1 MIPVPTRVLLGIGAW
16 LVGVGAATGG
26 SLAAVS
32 LIGQSIAGTPTQQ
45 LTVSA
50 VNQALAGGG
59 RDTEPSPAAVPTPAP
74 TRAAGRPGTAAAPS
88 TPPAAAGGVDGTL
101 LSSAGGT
108 VLASC
113 AAAGAYLIS
122 WSPSP
127 GYQAEDVA
135 RGPAPVAR
143 VFFTAGQQGE
153 RMLVTCPG
161 GVPVASTGWA
171 GDDGG
176 GGEPGDD

>member
-50 VNQALAGGG
+50 VNHALASGG
-59 RDTEPSPAAVPTPAP
+59 RDTEPSAAASPAP
-74 TRAAGRPGTAAAPS
+74 TAGRRGAAAAPS
-88 TPPAAAGGVDGTL
+88 TPPAAAAPAGTL
-101 LSSAGGT
+101 LSAAGGT

-113 AAAGAYLIS
+113 TSAGAYLIS
-122 WSPSP
+122 WSPQQ
-127 GYQAEDVA
+127 GYQAEDVI

-143 VFFTAGQQGE
+143 VFFTSGQQGE
-153 RMLVTCPG
+153 RMLVTCQAG
-161 GVPVASTGWA
+161 LPVASTGWA

-176 GGEPGDD
+176 EPGDS